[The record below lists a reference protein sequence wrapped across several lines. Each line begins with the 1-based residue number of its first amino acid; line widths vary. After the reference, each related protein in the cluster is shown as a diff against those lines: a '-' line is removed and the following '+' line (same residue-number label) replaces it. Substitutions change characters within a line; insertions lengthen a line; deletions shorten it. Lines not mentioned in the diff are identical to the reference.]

1 MMISNGI
8 LYWSKQITFGLC
20 SPKKQ
25 QMKQLNLKSIVFLA
39 IIIIVPLVVIVIYF
53 HFTLTIRD
61 FTTKSILFNHHPQ
74 VLIAS
79 MYLSNSEAL
88 FDMRFNAHIANNLTL
103 YYPKDKGMLS
113 LMLKQEYSMDIYM
126 KVLYNSI
133 QIIRPTF
140 PSTHKAA
147 INHCKSNW
155 HNKHS
160 LWLHQHSLEL
170 RFPYILMEMYNLST
184 KYASKH
190 YSLLWRNL
198 SDTNRLDNSSDAPF
212 EEPLFYYLETFPY
225 YVVYC
230 TFKHGGKEA
239 WSKLVEYYDELSS
252 SVVYDELYRRNQGVD
267 FLSSASHPKSAPYG
281 VRTAELSYFQ
291 RQTFLKC
298 DLDFNGYLPKDII
311 IPYYVP
317 RTKSATSNRALSSYI
332 QANNKDVFS
341 QLYSSSIRQSIG
353 SNNDSE
359 SNVDS
364 SSKPFKYLLFFAGG
378 DNPRNG
384 LRKQYAKS
392 FQEYVELP
400 GRHSALI
407 DRIWFTT
414 DEMGS
419 REYIL
424 GMQSSMFCLSMRGDT
439 SSTSR
444 LFSIIEAECIP
455 VIISDWILLPFESLI
470 DYKRFSVQF
479 PESMLNNVSNIVDH
493 LLSITPE
500 QQSSLRYYLKIART
514 MLIYN
519 TEILHVPSSFST
531 ANGDIST
538 SGRAMRSPLYTESN
552 HYYLYNP
559 VTLSLVEMLIRR
571 KSYCDNLQQVKRYSD
586 MCRKIYDRF
595 KYVLSGK
602 KEKIMLK
609 KKRLRIQQ
617 L

>member
-1 MMISNGI
+1 
-8 LYWSKQITFGLC
+8 
-20 SPKKQ
+20 
-25 QMKQLNLKSIVFLA
+25 MKQLNLKSIVFLA
-39 IIIIVPLVVIVIYF
+39 ILIIVPLVVIVIYF

-103 YYPKDKGMLS
+103 YYPNDKGMLS

-133 QIIRPTF
+133 QIIRPSF

-184 KYASKH
+184 KYDSKQ

-198 SDTNRLDNSSDAPF
+198 SDTDRQDNSSDAPF
-212 EEPLFYYLETFPY
+212 EDPLFYYLETFPY

-239 WSKLVEYYDELSS
+239 WSKLVQYYDELSS
-252 SVVYDELYRRNQGVD
+252 SVVYNELYRRNQGVD

-332 QANNKDVFS
+332 KADNKDVFS

-364 SSKPFKYLLFFAGG
+364 SSKPYFRYLLFFAGG

-400 GRHSALI
+400 GRHSALV

-414 DEMGS
+414 DEMRS
-419 REYIL
+419 REYIV

-455 VIISDWILLPFESLI
+455 VIISDWIPLPFESLI

-519 TEILHVPSSFST
+519 TEIIHLPSSFNT
-531 ANGDIST
+531 ANGGIST
-538 SGRAMRSPLYTESN
+538 SGRAMIDRNKRSPLYTESN

-595 KYVLSGK
+595 KQVLSGK
-602 KEKIMLK
+602 KEIMRK
-609 KKRLRIQQ
+609 KKRLHIQQ